1 MPKDVLDIN
10 SSILLLHGEEQVAM
24 TTILKEIEQNLP
36 HSSMGDLNLTR
47 LEGRSLTLTELA
59 NHLQI
64 LPLGAEKRLVILQD
78 AQEVAK
84 SSAEQEKFTSL
95 LEHLPQTTQL
105 VMVIVDYLVKKKK
118 EWVWAKLPNE
128 HWLKRWLDAHPDRA
142 KTEEFRNPLPKDMT
156 AWLLEQ
162 AAIMDLVLSPSAA
175 SALASAVGNDTL
187 LAEKELYKLGTYVAG
202 ARAISAEDV
211 KLLVCPVD
219 HEDIFALVD
228 AIAEGNA
235 RTALKLLEIS
245 LQNQPA
251 PQVFSMIARQ
261 FRLLIIAA
269 EIMSEKGTPQIVQQE
284 MHVVDWLAEKYM
296 RQARRLGLPALEA
309 IFQRLAALDAQIKES
324 HVPDDLALEMF
335 VAQMARR

>member
-1 MPKDVLDIN
+1 
-10 SSILLLHGEEQVAM
+10 
-24 TTILKEIEQNLP
+24 
-36 HSSMGDLNLTR
+36 
-47 LEGRSLTLTELA
+47 
-59 NHLQI
+59 
-64 LPLGAEKRLVILQD
+64 
-78 AQEVAK
+78 
-84 SSAEQEKFTSL
+84 
-95 LEHLPQTTQL
+95 
-105 VMVIVDYLVKKKK
+105 VDYLVKKKK

-211 KLLVCPVD
+211 KLLVCPV
-219 HEDIFALVD
+219 
-228 AIAEGNA
+228 
-235 RTALKLLEIS
+235 
-245 LQNQPA
+245 
-251 PQVFSMIARQ
+251 
-261 FRLLIIAA
+261 
-269 EIMSEKGTPQIVQQE
+269 E